1 MCTKRKRGVGR
12 QGVELER
19 GGGEGRRK
27 WRIAIDDALVRQ
39 LLAGNKI

>member
-12 QGVELER
+12 QGVEL
-19 GGGEGRRK
+19 GGGRGRR
-27 WRIAIDDALVRQ
+27 RGLAIDVGLVRQ